1 MASCQFTHNGRTFKL
16 DVTQKSQSIAN
27 NTSDVNWSCTI
38 SGSGG
43 VWNDSGCK
51 VTVNGTVVYNE
62 TKGWGSG
69 SFPAADGTISGTV
82 TGIQHNSDG
91 TKSIDFKLEGYSNV
105 YTWQSKTGSLTLST
119 IARASTPSVKD
130 TSNNVITQSNL
141 GIGIRIYTNRASSS
155 FTHKIYIKDS
165 STTIETL
172 TLNSTEESNGY
183 KGWTPSINTY
193 APKILGPGDS
203 KTFTVELETF
213 NSSTSLGTKTAAIK
227 LIVPASVK
235 PSVSIAI
242 AEDNST
248 MKSKNWGVY
257 VQGKSQ
263 LKVTLTGSGI
273 NSSTIKSYWSKVEEI
288 TNNSQ
293 TYTSGILTASGTGK
307 KVEATVTDS
316 RGHISNTVT
325 KEYELKAYSS
335 PSLSNISI
343 SRCNDSNVETDDGT
357 RLKYSFTGVIS
368 SVKNGSTEKNNAMFR
383 IRWKL
388 KTATSW
394 ENNDYKNIST
404 NFSGTFSGTI
414 TTNQAGTAV
423 SFNAS
428 NSYDIRI
435 QAIDA
440 FETVNVDREIG
451 TGFDLMNFHSSGK
464 SMAIGKKSE
473 ANATDQK
480 LEIGLDAYFI
490 KDIYLKGTK
499 IFWSS

>member
-119 IARASTPSVKD
+119 IARASTPTIKN
-130 TSNNVITQSNL
+130 TSGTEITQSNL
-141 GIGIRIYTNRASSS
+141 ATAIRIYTNRASSS
-155 FTHKIYIKDS
+155 FTHKIYIKDDTTTVQTITLS
-165 STTIETL
+165 STDET
-172 TLNSTEESNGY
+172 NGY
-183 KGWTPSINTY
+183 STWTPATETY
-193 APKILGPGDS
+193 AKKILSGDT

-213 NSSTSLGTKTAAIK
+213 NGSTSLGIKTASIK
-227 LIVPASVK
+227 LIVPSSVV
-235 PSVSIAI
+235 PTAAITI

-263 LKVTLTGSGI
+263 LKVTVTGTGI
-273 NSSTIKSYWSKVEEI
+273 YNSTIKSYWSKVES
-288 TNNSQ
+288 TTSTSNS
-293 TYTSGILTASGTGK
+293 YTSSTLTLSGSRN
-307 KVEATVTDS
+307 VEATVTDS
-316 RGHISNTVT
+316 RGHTSTTKTLPYTVQ
-325 KEYELKAYSS
+325 AYSR

-343 SRCNDSNVETDDGT
+343 SRCNSSNVETDDGT
-357 RLKYSFTGVIS
+357 HLKYSFTGVIS
-368 SVKNGSTEKNNAMFR
+368 SVKNGSTEKNSAMFR

-394 ENNDYKNIST
+394 GSNDYKNIST

-428 NSYDIRI
+428 NSYDIQI

-440 FETVNVDREIG
+440 FEEINADREIG